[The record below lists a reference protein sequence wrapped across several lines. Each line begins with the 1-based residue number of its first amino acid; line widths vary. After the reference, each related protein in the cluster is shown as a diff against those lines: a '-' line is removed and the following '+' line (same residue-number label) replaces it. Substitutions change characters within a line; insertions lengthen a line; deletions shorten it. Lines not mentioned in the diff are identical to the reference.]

1 MFNVN
6 KVPYEISLWED
17 IKKYEICELDTTAA
31 TSKYKYTIVDDLKN
45 ISSTG
50 NKFIV
55 NSFYTEEKI
64 ATIGSNTMTS
74 PISIHEPVFT
84 EKINGEINLSFYLN
98 YNYYDEEDG
107 VIKKNPFVNLL
118 CNERKVKVGFKR
130 DIFNEDFEWFDF
142 IIKDIVE
149 DSESKKITYNATG
162 LFVNE
167 LSKTGF
173 ELIFDAELENGQGT
187 AEELIERTLKGSD
200 WQLGSSDI
208 LVEKNI
214 EVLYPITLNENK
226 TVYKTINNEGTST
239 SITIG
244 KGEQIYVFY
253 NVLSQKSSFFQ
264 FLYFGNLKEEEI
276 QLLLDE
282 DGVVIDEGNEYSY
295 HIEGFNE
302 WKAVK
307 EENSLNIPDFADGD
321 KLEPSNTIPRGER
334 IIRRQK
340 TILDPN
346 IDKYVTIYTKND
358 GEDKLYR
365 YIDTVYGTSATVE
378 NLLINGYLFNN
389 SSGWE
394 GQKSIDYVTVGLN
407 EKNNEDEEP
416 CLKFNLS
423 KGNFILNTGL
433 NENRSKIN
441 DFKNGSKYVIKW
453 RKTEATEKLEVIIG
467 SYTLDD
473 YKEYDI
479 KPFYETFIDDEKGTK
494 VVTLNI
500 TGKNFSINDSTTK
513 VGFFVKNT
521 DENNDKI
528 VFFKELQFFEYY
540 ENENGEKDEEGN
552 IVPVIPGDETKS
564 KIEYRYIFYNPE
576 INKDV
581 TKIEDLKEAA
591 IYYEENQCP
600 SDYSISYDSN
610 FNKNRAISISE
621 SNRFNIIQTICE
633 NFECWVDFV
642 IGHES
647 NGKIKTSQTYEE
659 VTLDELDDNDYCFEK
674 NDDTAEPKLKK
685 NISSSNQEPNQI
697 YYRRINKPE
706 KKVNIKQYI
715 TKENQAGFKYGINL
729 KSIQRNINSEEIT
742 SKVIVKDNSNDYAE
756 NGSCSITRAI
766 DSPTKENFLYNFDY
780 YIKQGLISY
789 NELNA
794 DLYLN
799 SNNHLNYYN
808 RLRKLNIERDNLI
821 EEQSEKE
828 IAITKLE
835 SNITVYN
842 TGAEESIN
850 LYNDEIRELKQYL
863 GSSMDISDE
872 EAIAKAIE
880 RIELGEG
887 ETYSDIN
894 AEGRLS
900 AVRVYKKRYDEYEK
914 LKNNYTSILQ
924 EENKRLAEI
933 ENRLKSILLEK
944 TLLNKKFYEKYSRF
958 IQEGSWISD
967 DYMDDNLYYFDA
979 NSVLYTSSRPQ
990 ISYTINVVDL
1000 SHLDGYENYSYRI
1013 GDKTF
1018 IEDTDF
1024 FGWKISAPILT
1035 PTQEEVIVS
1044 EYIHY
1049 FDTPEND
1056 IITIQ
1061 NYKTK
1066 FEDLYQR
1073 IAATSNSL
1081 QFHSGEYGRAASVIE
1096 TNGTINYDSLQNSLI
1111 NASYVLENAKNQ
1123 SVVWDDTGITTTSL
1137 SRPGEIVRITSGAIV
1152 ITNDGGKTWSSAIT
1166 GYGINAN
1173 YINTGQIDVNKINI
1187 MNGKF
1192 PSFKWTSNG
1201 LDAYSFAQSE
1211 YGDYINTNFNKFIRF
1226 DQYGIYGA
1234 NGVEQNWIPK
1244 SSKDIIDNDAIHFS
1258 LTWDGLRI
1266 KNDDGSVQIDDK
1278 DDITVTDK
1286 NKVQR
1291 IKIGRFNKTLNRNA
1305 EVVNSDYGIRL
1316 RNSNND
1322 ITLEAIDDG
1331 NLWLKDMLYI
1341 GNQTDDIG
1349 VRVGYNKDKYRIENN
1364 SEYHEVIYVGDESS
1378 FNFIVYEDGY
1388 LEATRAKIKGNIYAT
1403 GGEIGKINITE
1414 SGLEIKDEGTFVIY
1428 NDKED
1433 KVFYADDN
1441 GNLQLKNIHA
1451 LDGYFKGT
1459 IVADNLTVTEGSIG
1473 GFNIINK
1480 KEEEVEES
1488 YLQSSNGN
1496 IKLDGLN
1503 GLIEAEQI
1511 HLGTGAKIMD
1521 YIELEGQ
1528 IIDNEEKL
1536 PSAFIYNP
1544 AKNGGKFIEA
1554 GALKIDNKGTIESG
1568 TITIDG
1574 VNSKIYIGDF
1584 SNPENPEKDSIIFD
1598 GSNKT
1603 LSSNSWTIAPD
1614 KATFNNI
1621 TARGSIQA
1629 ATFEYGKVQTVGGI
1643 LFVKASSTVKNI
1655 SGNVVTV
1662 ECNENNLFDVNDLC
1676 CFSEFLGMEELNSSN
1691 IYKVIRFLNNNK
1703 TELEL
1708 ASIDNKKIN
1717 LETIDKDL
1725 IGSPFFKL
1733 ANTSEY
1739 ILVDKPKQED
1749 ILKYYE
1755 KKSDTGEYFQT
1766 KDEKLVEGKQY
1777 YIINT
1782 TSYFS
1787 DNFSIGINSTS
1798 NDSFLSSQSISFNEL
1813 ILEGNSYK
1821 NKIRMLLGDL
1831 KNIGYKDY
1839 GLYADNVYLEGRL
1852 VSKDSSNNLTA
1863 GINSKGQGDMP
1874 DENSNFPW
1882 YNNGGK
1888 IILWGGSSEPL
1899 DAKNANFKVDD
1910 KGNLYASSGYFE
1922 GAIITNSTIEAAE
1935 IRTATITGTGKEK
1948 NKTDSYGLIIKEVN
1962 NGIVFKGTDKNNKE
1976 ITYFNLSDSSFETK
1990 DLNVNF
1996 SFPSNGT
2003 ELNIC
2008 KDGLKFNNTA
2018 QIENIQ
2024 ILKSSIGLGSDNNS
2038 LNFISYSE
2046 FNMYEDIIKYKAGE
2060 GLKTSQTFSFSNKL
2074 FFDTKSENT
2083 YMESYTSNNLTK
2095 GYDLYITE

>member
-17 IKKYEICELDTTAA
+17 IKKYEICEFDKTAKQC
-31 TSKYKYTIVDDLKN
+31 KYRIVDDLENLELKEN
-45 ISSTG
+45 ESIVES
-50 NKFIV
+50 IV

-162 LFVNE
+162 LFINE

-214 EVLYPITLNENK
+214 EVLYPITLTRDSSPSSEDSTIK
-226 TVYKTINNEGTST
+226 PYKIIKTIDGTE
-239 SITIG
+239 IDI
-244 KGEQIYVFY
+244 KKEEKIYVFY

-264 FLYFGNLKEEEI
+264 FLYFDGLEEGKI

-282 DGVVIDEGNEYSY
+282 DGVVIDEENKYSY

-302 WKAVK
+302 WK
-307 EENSLNIPDFADGD
+307 ENSDEGNSLNIPEFAIED

-358 GEDKLYR
+358 GEEKLYR

-394 GQKSIDYVTVGLN
+394 GQESIDYVTVGLN
-407 EKNNEDEEP
+407 EQNKEDDEP
-416 CLKFNLS
+416 CLKFNLT
-423 KGNFILNTGL
+423 KNHFILNTGL
-433 NENRSKIN
+433 NENRSKIK
-441 DFKNGSKYVIKW
+441 DFKNGSKYVVKW
-453 RKTEATEKLEVIIG
+453 RKTEATENLEVIIG
-467 SYTLDD
+467 SYTLNDN
-473 YKEYDI
+473 KEYVI
-479 KPFYETFIDDEKGTK
+479 KSFCETSIDNEKGTK

-500 TGKNFSINDSTTK
+500 TEENFSINNSTTK

-521 DENNDKI
+521 DEYNDKI
-528 VFFKELQFFEYY
+528 ILFKELQFFEYY

-552 IVPVIPGDETKS
+552 IVPVIPGDKTTS

-581 TKIEDLKEAA
+581 TKIEDLKEAE

-600 SDYSISYDSN
+600 SGYNISYDSN
-610 FNKNRAISISE
+610 FNKNRAITISE

-685 NISSSNQEPNQI
+685 NISSSNQESSQI

-828 IAITKLE
+828 LAITKLE
-835 SNITVYN
+835 SNITVYS

-863 GSSMDISDE
+863 SSSMDISDE

-887 ETYSDIN
+887 ETYSDRN

-1137 SRPGEIVRITSGAIV
+1137 SRPGEIVRITSGAIA

-1173 YINTGQIDVNKINI
+1173 YINAGQIDVNKINI

-1192 PSFKWTSNG
+1192 PSFKWTSTG

-1234 NGVEQNWIPK
+1234 NGVEQNWVPK
-1244 SSKDIIDNDAIHFS
+1244 SSKDIIDNDAIRFS

-1278 DDITVTDK
+1278 DDITVIDK
-1286 NKVQR
+1286 PGIQR
-1291 IKIGRFNKTLNRNA
+1291 IKIGRLNKIYDDEGTFIDYN
-1305 EVVNSDYGIRL
+1305 YGIRL
-1316 RNSNND
+1316 KD
-1322 ITLEAIDDG
+1322 AFDAITMETDDSG
-1331 NLWLKDMLYI
+1331 QLWLREMLSV
-1341 GNQTDDIG
+1341 GSQKNDTG
-1349 VRVGYNKDKYRIENN
+1349 VRIGYNKELYRVD
-1364 SEYHEVIYVGDESS
+1364 SEDNQYHEVIHAGGSEKSR
-1378 FNFIVYEDGY
+1378 FIVYEDGY
-1388 LEATRAKIKGNIYAT
+1388 LEATGVNIAGTISAT
-1403 GGEIGKINITE
+1403 SGSFSGEINATRGTIGKIQITDT
-1414 SGLEIKDEGTFVIY
+1414 GLDIREGTLDIY
-1428 NDKED
+1428 NKDGN
-1433 KVFYADDN
+1433 KVFSINEN
-1441 GNLQLKNIHA
+1441 GGVILEQVKANS
-1451 LDGYFKGT
+1451 GT
-1459 IVADNLTVTEGSIG
+1459 FNGEITATNLTVDKGIIG
-1473 GFNIINK
+1473 GFKIDDTRLYSSDSPNDENPSIELFGEEGKIVAKNI
-1480 KEEEVEES
+1480 E
-1488 YLQSSNGN
+1488 
-1496 IKLDGLN
+1496 
-1503 GLIEAEQI
+1503 
-1511 HLGTGAKIMD
+1511 LGTGAEIQD
-1521 YIELEGQ
+1521 YIQLGSARIQNPNNYNGIFIKAGNISIEDNG
-1528 IIDNEEKL
+1528 IIN
-1536 PSAFIYNP
+1536 
-1544 AKNGGKFIEA
+1544 A
-1554 GALKIDNKGTIESG
+1554 GD
-1568 TITIDG
+1568 ITING
-1574 VNSKIYIGDF
+1574 T
-1584 SNPENPEKDSIIFD
+1584 DSIISIGEDIKFN
-1598 GSNKT
+1598 GETQT
-1603 LSSNSWTIAPD
+1603 LWSNSWQITPD
-1614 KATFNNI
+1614 ASYFNNVTI
-1621 TARGSIQA
+1621 SGVLSTAVL
-1629 ATFEYGKVQTVGGI
+1629 EYGEVEAVGGMIFVRPSCLIEDAEFQGNEI
-1643 LFVKASSTVKNI
+1643 LLTLKGNKEGFNEGDYCIIAGKNVIPESGDSNI
-1655 SGNVVTV
+1655 SIGM
-1662 ECNENNLFDVNDLC
+1662 DLEKNYIVKEVLKDDNKIKI
-1676 CFSEFLGMEELNSSN
+1676 SRNKISSKDEL
-1691 IYKVIRFLNNNK
+1691 IDKVIICLGKNK
-1703 TELEL
+1703 
-1708 ASIDNKKIN
+1708 
-1717 LETIDKDL
+1717 
-1725 IGSPFFKL
+1725 
-1733 ANTSEY
+1733 
-1739 ILVDKPKQED
+1739 
-1749 ILKYYE
+1749 
-1755 KKSDTGEYFQT
+1755 DTT
-1766 KDEKLVEGKQY
+1766 
-1777 YIINT
+1777 
-1782 TSYFS
+1782 
-1787 DNFSIGINSTS
+1787 IGINSS
-1798 NDSFLSSQSISFNEL
+1798 NNNSFIQGRALSLSELQVDGNE
-1813 ILEGNSYK
+1813 IKYDT
-1821 NKIRMLLGDL
+1821 KIVLGDL
-1831 KNIGYKDY
+1831 TGIEYGGIGLSSY
-1839 GLYADNVYLEGRL
+1839 GLYADNVYLKGKIMSMDEAGNT
-1852 VSKDSSNNLTA
+1852 S
-1863 GINSKGQGDMP
+1863 GINTASTVIMP
-1874 DENSNFPW
+1874 FKDE
-1882 YNNGGK
+1882 
-1888 IILWGGSSEPL
+1888 
-1899 DAKNANFKVDD
+1899 
-1910 KGNLYASSGYFE
+1910 KGNYIYPWKSEEDVGNIIMWAGAHSGDISTAVFQVDNRGNLIANSCYLT
-1922 GAIITNSTIEAAE
+1922 GSIISNSTIEATT
-1935 IRTATITGTGKEK
+1935 IRTATIEGIGEDT
-1948 NKTDSYGLIIKEVN
+1948 YGLTIKDITK
-1962 NGIVFKGTDKNNKE
+1962 GIVFKQGEDVKFSLTNG
-1976 ITYFNLSDSSFETK
+1976 SASFK
-1990 DLNVNF
+1990 MPV
-1996 SFPSNGT
+1996 
-2003 ELNIC
+2003 
-2008 KDGLKFNNTA
+2008 
-2018 QIENIQ
+2018 QIESSLTAGSMTISGQSDLGDLQ
-2024 ILKSSIGLGSDNNS
+2024 IVGNQLSHKQNTKGIKFSDNNIDIDIYGKINITDKETTIENHIFTS
-2038 LNFISYSE
+2038 KEINYNKKARMEIV
-2046 FNMYEDIIKYKAGE
+2046 ED
-2060 GLKTSQTFSFSNKL
+2060 
-2074 FFDTKSENT
+2074 
-2083 YMESYTSNNLTK
+2083 
-2095 GYDLYITE
+2095 GYDIYIVSE

>member
-17 IKKYEICELDTTAA
+17 IKKYEICEFDKTAKQC
-31 TSKYKYTIVDDLKN
+31 KYRIVDDLENLELKEN
-45 ISSTG
+45 ESIAES
-50 NKFIV
+50 IV

-84 EKINGEINLSFYLN
+84 EKINGEINLNFYLN

-162 LFVNE
+162 LFINE

-214 EVLYPITLNENK
+214 EVLYPITLTRDLSASSEDSTIK
-226 TVYKTINNEGTST
+226 PYKIIKTIDGTEIEIKEG
-239 SITIG
+239 
-244 KGEQIYVFY
+244 KKIYVFY

-264 FLYFGNLKEEEI
+264 FLYFDGLEEEKI

-282 DGVVIDEGNEYSY
+282 DGVVIDEENKYSY

-302 WKAVK
+302 WKENSD
-307 EENSLNIPDFADGD
+307 EENSLNIPEFAIED

-346 IDKYVTIYTKND
+346 IDKYVTIYTNND
-358 GEDKLYR
+358 TKEKLYR

-394 GQKSIDYVTVGLN
+394 GQESVDYVTVGLN
-407 EKNNEDEEP
+407 EKNNKDEEP

-423 KGNFILNTGL
+423 KGSLILNTGL
-433 NENRSKIN
+433 NENRNKIK
-441 DFKNGSKYVIKW
+441 DFKNGSKYVVKW
-453 RKTEATEKLEVIIG
+453 RKTEATENLEVIIG
-467 SYTLDD
+467 SYTLNEN
-473 YKEYDI
+473 KEYVI
-479 KPFYETFIDDEKGTK
+479 KSFCETFIDDEKGTK

-500 TGKNFSINDSTTK
+500 AEENFSINNSTTK
-513 VGFFVKNT
+513 IGFFIKNT
-521 DENNDKI
+521 DGSNDKI
-528 VFFKELQFFEYY
+528 VFFKEIQFFEYY
-540 ENENGEKDEEGN
+540 ENEEKDEEGN
-552 IVPVIPGDETKS
+552 TVPVIPGDATKS

-581 TKIEDLKEAA
+581 TKIEDLKEAE

-600 SDYSISYDSN
+600 SNYSISYDSN

-647 NGKIKTSQTYEE
+647 NGKIKASQTYEE

-835 SNITVYN
+835 SNITVYS

-863 GSSMDISDE
+863 SSSMDISDE

-887 ETYSDIN
+887 ETYSDRN

-900 AVRVYKKRYDEYEK
+900 AVRVYKKRYEEYKK
-914 LKNNYTSILQ
+914 LKDNYTSILQ

-1073 IAATSNSL
+1073 ITATSNSL

-1137 SRPGEIVRITSGAIV
+1137 SRPGEIVRITSGAIA

-1192 PSFKWTSNG
+1192 PSFKWTSTG

-1244 SSKDIIDNDAIHFS
+1244 SSKDIIDNDAIRFS

-1291 IKIGRFNKTLNRNA
+1291 IKIGRFNKTLNRNE

-1349 VRVGYNKDKYRIENN
+1349 VRVGYNKDEYRIEND
-1364 SEYHEVIYVGDESS
+1364 SEYYEVIHVGNEFLSK
-1378 FNFIVYEDGY
+1378 FIVYEDGH
-1388 LEATRAKIKGNIYAT
+1388 LKATSANIEGKIYAT
-1403 GGEIGKINITE
+1403 EGKIGKIDITE
-1414 SGLEIKDEGTFVIY
+1414 NGLEIKEKGAFIIY
-1428 NDKED
+1428 NSEGEE
-1433 KVFYADDN
+1433 VFYVDDY
-1441 GNLQLKNIHA
+1441 GQLQLKQITA

-1459 IVADNLTVTEGSIG
+1459 INADNLTVTKGSIG
-1473 GFNIINK
+1473 GFNIIK
-1480 KEEEVEES
+1480 KEEEGKKEN
-1488 YLQSSNGN
+1488 YLISENGN
-1496 IKLDGLN
+1496 IKLDGLKGEITAN
-1503 GLIEAEQI
+1503 NIN
-1511 HLGTGAKIMD
+1511 LGTGAIITEYIKVGDNSYIRNPSKNND
-1521 YIELEGQ
+1521 YI
-1528 IIDNEEKL
+1528 
-1536 PSAFIYNP
+1536 F
-1544 AKNGGKFIEA
+1544 
-1554 GALKIDNKGTIESG
+1554 IESG
-1568 TITIDG
+1568 EIKIYDSGIIKAGNIEINGNDSTINIGNSIKVDG
-1574 VNSKIYIGDF
+1574 VNNTLK
-1584 SNPENPEKDSIIFD
+1584 SINGNWEI
-1598 GSNKT
+1598 T
-1603 LSSNSWTIAPD
+1603 PD
-1614 KATFNNI
+1614 KAIFNNI
-1621 TARGSIQA
+1621 TARGSIKA
-1629 ATFEYGKVQTVGGI
+1629 ASFEYGEITTVGGI
-1643 LFVKASSTVKNI
+1643 LFIKASSAIT
-1655 SGNVVTV
+1655 
-1662 ECNENNLFDVNDLC
+1662 DVNDINKKVTIKYVKGISASEGLFSKNDIC
-1676 CFSEFLGMEELNSSN
+1676 CFSTNLSDSSLSNSTIWKIIEVSN
-1691 IYKVIRFLNNNK
+1691 NSNSTTLTLENYSSSDANLPENLIGGSIYK
-1703 TELEL
+1703 
-1708 ASIDNKKIN
+1708 
-1717 LETIDKDL
+1717 
-1725 IGSPFFKL
+1725 IGKL
-1733 ANTSEY
+1733 DSG
-1739 ILVDKPKQED
+1739 
-1749 ILKYYE
+1749 
-1755 KKSDTGEYFQT
+1755 DT
-1766 KDEKLVEGKQY
+1766 L
-1777 YIINT
+1777 
-1782 TSYFS
+1782 S
-1787 DNFSIGINSTS
+1787 DNFGIGINSSS
-1798 NDSFLSSQSISFNEL
+1798 NDSFLPRHSLSIVEL
-1813 ILEGNSYK
+1813 TKDKSDRFKYE
-1821 NKIRMLLGDL
+1821 NKLILGDL
-1831 KNIGYKDY
+1831 SAANISETGY
-1839 GLYADNVYLEGRL
+1839 GLYADNVILNGKL
-1852 VSKDSSNNLTA
+1852 VSRDGDKLTA

-1874 DENSNFPW
+1874 DEDSNFPW
-1882 YNNGGK
+1882 YDNGGK
-1888 IILWGGSSEPL
+1888 IILWGGSEGTT
-1899 DAKNANFKVDD
+1899 DATDANFKVDD

-1922 GAIITNSTIEAAE
+1922 GALITNSTIEAAE
-1935 IRTATITGTGKEK
+1935 IKTATITGTGIGNNDDE
-1948 NKTDSYGLIIKEVN
+1948 DSYGLTIRDITKGIIFKDSLDYSSNYYFELTSSITDINTPIFKVGNLITQNDCFNFCNISILKNKISYVPNNNIDLNNSIINKESDISYISFEEDRINCLGYIEISNDLTVINNDISFKSDEIEYTKGKVKIQIKEN
-1962 NGIVFKGTDKNNKE
+1962 NGYDI
-1976 ITYFNLSDSSFETK
+1976 Y
-1990 DLNVNF
+1990 
-1996 SFPSNGT
+1996 
-2003 ELNIC
+2003 
-2008 KDGLKFNNTA
+2008 
-2018 QIENIQ
+2018 
-2024 ILKSSIGLGSDNNS
+2024 
-2038 LNFISYSE
+2038 ISE
-2046 FNMYEDIIKYKAGE
+2046 
-2060 GLKTSQTFSFSNKL
+2060 
-2074 FFDTKSENT
+2074 
-2083 YMESYTSNNLTK
+2083 
-2095 GYDLYITE
+2095 